1 MGHLDQVWQGTR
13 STQPRT
19 PTGATIPTM
28 PSPHIDDHM
37 ADSPQAPLNA
47 RTNHVFMQIHAISGI
62 ISTG

>member
-37 ADSPQAPLNA
+37 ADSPQAPLNT
-47 RTNHVFMQIHAISGI
+47 RTNHVFMQIHAIAGI